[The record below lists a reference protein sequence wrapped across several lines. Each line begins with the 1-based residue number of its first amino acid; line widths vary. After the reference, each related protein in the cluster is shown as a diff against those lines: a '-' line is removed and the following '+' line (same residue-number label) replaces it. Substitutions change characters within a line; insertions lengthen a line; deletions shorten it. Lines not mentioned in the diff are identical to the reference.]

1 MLGVKRPGHVGK
13 WPPNRYLFPRKT
25 RRWWGGLLTQPL
37 EGPPEHQGVDGEDGG
52 RLQLWTQSGSF
63 RGDTL
68 VLQRQVE
75 PDCGLQ
81 VRLQGP
87 GGLPHPARNPGPAPG
102 PSLTALRA

>member
-1 MLGVKRPGHVGK
+1 MWESGLRTGTCFPGRQG
-13 WPPNRYLFPRKT
+13 
-25 RRWWGGLLTQPL
+25 GGGEGLLTQPL
-37 EGPPEHQGVDGEDGG
+37 EGPPVHQGVDGEDGG
-52 RLQLWTQSGSF
+52 CLQLWTQSGSF
-63 RGDTL
+63 REDTL

-75 PDCGLQ
+75 PDCGLE